1 MSKERLLLLFVKNP
15 VAGKVKT
22 RLARTAGDERAL
34 QIYKQLVYLTGKSA
48 KQVKSARQVW
58 YSSFI
63 DQNDLFDG
71 NLFEKRLQEGG
82 DLGERMQNAFSKS
95 FEEGYRKVV
104 IIGSD
109 CPELDSSIIEQAF
122 DELKQSDVVI
132 GPSADGGYYLLGM
145 NTFIPEIF
153 EGIKWSSAE
162 VLSRTKEKLNR
173 SGYLFKELEI
183 LNDIDTEEDLN
194 NSSLDY
200 A

>member
-1 MSKERLLLLFVKNP
+1 MVNERLLLLFVKNP

-22 RLARTAGDERAL
+22 RLARTAGNDRAL
-34 QIYKQLVYLTGKSA
+34 QVYKQLMQLTEKSA
-48 KQVKSARQVW
+48 KQVDSARQVW

-63 DQNDLFDG
+63 DQNDLFDSE
-71 NLFEKRLQEGG
+71 LFEKRLQKGD
-82 DLGERMQNAFSKS
+82 DLGERMGNAFSS
-95 FEEGYRKVV
+95 SYEEGYRSVV

-109 CPELDSSIIEQAF
+109 CPELDSDIIEQAF
-122 DELKQSDVVI
+122 VELNKSDVVI

-153 EGIKWSSAE
+153 EGIKWSSTD
-162 VLSRTKEKLNR
+162 VLSQTKEKLDK
-173 SGYLFKELEI
+173 SGYSFKELQV

-194 NSSLDY
+194 NSNFDY

>member
-1 MSKERLLLLFVKNP
+1 MLLFVKNP

-22 RLARTAGDERAL
+22 RLARTAGNDRAL
-34 QIYKQLVYLTGKSA
+34 HIYKQLVHLTEKSA
-48 KQVKSARQVW
+48 KQVDSARQVW
-58 YSSFI
+58 YSNFI
-63 DQNDLFDG
+63 DQNDLFEG
-71 NLFEKRLQEGG
+71 NLFEKRLQEGV

-95 FEEGYRKVV
+95 FEEGYRNIV

-109 CPELDSSIIEQAF
+109 CPDLHSSIIEQAF
-122 DELKQSDVVI
+122 DELNSSDVVI

-153 EGIKWSSAE
+153 KGIKWSSPE

-173 SGYLFKELEI
+173 SGYSFHELKV

-194 NSSLDY
+194 ESKLRN

>member
-15 VAGKVKT
+15 IAGKVKT

>member
-34 QIYKQLVYLTGKSA
+34 QIYKQLVHLTGKSA